1 MLITCFKYIF
11 KWKMVWRWLFVLKHR
26 KGRTTA
32 DSWAPLQSFTLSR
45 KGKRCTYSYDTFI
58 IHINSTP
65 TNNYWLLTNDVQNR
79 QNHSVVMLQVTTES
93 GNITYLAIF
102 FGSLDFFFQEWL
114 GLSSFVSGISC
125 PLTFANKKQTFVKE
139 LFMAPQWTEH
149 RTWSTWHLVLVAAV
163 ISTLSKQQPV
173 TYTHVTFF
181 NGLTP
186 AQSRPRAN
194 NYGPN
199 VDCRVS
205 HSTSCL
211 LVKFHHATILYKN
224 SYLLFISFT
233 GELSVDNQI
242 NRFFHGDSGDSYE
255 KSQHFNMDHAQ
266 STIAPIVPC

>member
-1 MLITCFKYIF
+1 M
-11 KWKMVWRWLFVLKHR
+11 R
-26 KGRTTA
+26 
-32 DSWAPLQSFTLSR
+32 
-45 KGKRCTYSYDTFI
+45 
-58 IHINSTP
+58 
-65 TNNYWLLTNDVQNR
+65 NDVQNK
-79 QNHSVVMLQVTTES
+79 QNHSIVMLQVTTES

-255 KSQHFNMDHAQ
+255 KQVNISTWTNPGPSTVNNSTNRALLTSPKLGKLIPLQSMSRARLRAWQ
-266 STIAPIVPC
+266 STRSMVERELNVLCQCGQMTVKLA